1 MSLSSEVDH
10 PAIRIRGLVK
20 SYGDVPAL
28 SGIDLDIR
36 RGQFFGL
43 LGPNGAG
50 KSTTIHILTG
60 LVTFAEGDVRVLGHD
75 VVREY
80 RLTRRR
86 IGLAPQEFNFDRF
99 FPAREILILQ
109 AGYYGIPR
117 REAGRRADELLERFG
132 LSSKAAD
139 KIWKLSGGMK
149 RRLLIA
155 KAMIHDPDILIL
167 DEPTAGVD
175 VELRRALWVYL
186 RKLNAEGKTILLTTH
201 YIEEAEELCE
211 EVAIIDQ
218 GRIVAQ
224 GSPDELVQAGGERHL
239 EIRLTTAPES
249 LPEAVTGRD
258 HFVEND
264 RVVIRAP
271 HPRRIVAEVLNGL
284 YAMDLKITEVRIK
297 ESSLEEVFVQLTGRT
312 IDSGPAEP
320 VGGALDADGADER
333 EEELHEV

>member
-1 MSLSSEVDH
+1 MPSSPAGDH
-10 PAIRIRGLVK
+10 PAIEIRNLTK
-20 SYGDVPAL
+20 SYGEVRAL
-28 SGIDLDIR
+28 NGIDLTIR

-50 KSTTIHILTG
+50 KTTTIHILTG
-60 LVTFAEGDVRVLGHD
+60 LVTFRNGEVRVMGRD
-75 VVREY
+75 VIEEY
-80 RLTRRR
+80 RFTRRH

-99 FPAREILILQ
+99 FPVREILILQ

-117 REAGRRADELLERFG
+117 REAGRRADALLERFG
-132 LSSKAAD
+132 LSSKADD

-155 KAMIHDPDILIL
+155 KAMIHEPEILIL

-175 VELRRALWVYL
+175 VELRRTLWSYL

-218 GRIVAQ
+218 GRIVAR

-239 EIRLTTAPES
+239 EIRLTEPPLV
-249 LPEAVTGRD
+249 LPEAVTSRD
-258 HFVEND
+258 HFVEGD
-264 RVVIRAP
+264 RVVIRAA
-271 HPRRIVAEVLNGL
+271 HPRQIVAEVLNGL
-284 YAMDLKITEVRIK
+284 YARDLKITEVRIK

-312 IDSGPAEP
+312 IEMAPEP
-320 VGGALDADGADER
+320 TLSAGSP

>member
-1 MSLSSEVDH
+1 MAIFPAGDS
-10 PAIRIRGLVK
+10 PAIEIRGLAK
-20 SYGDVPAL
+20 SYGDVRAL
-28 SGIDLDIR
+28 EGIDLSIR

-60 LVTFAEGDVRVLGHD
+60 LVTFSEGSVRVLGRD
-75 VVREY
+75 VVSEY
-80 RLTRRR
+80 RSTRRR

-99 FPAREILILQ
+99 FPVREILILQ

-132 LSSKAAD
+132 LSSKADD

-155 KAMIHDPDILIL
+155 KAMIHEPDILIL

-175 VELRRALWVYL
+175 VELRRALWIYL

-211 EVAIIDQ
+211 EVAIIDR
-218 GRIVAQ
+218 GRIIAQ

-239 EIRLTTAPES
+239 EIRLTDVPNG
-249 LPEAVTGRD
+249 LPEAVTSRD
-258 HFVEND
+258 HFVDGD

-284 YAMDLKITEVRIK
+284 YARDLKITEVRIK

-312 IDSGPAEP
+312 IDEIGEVEEAEA
-320 VGGALDADGADER
+320 VDEAEEAEGAVD
-333 EEELHEV
+333 V

>member
-1 MSLSSEVDH
+1 MHILPEGDH
-10 PAIRIRGLVK
+10 PAIEIRDLAK
-20 SYGDVPAL
+20 RYGEVRAL
-28 SGIDLDIR
+28 SGIDLTIR

-50 KSTTIHILTG
+50 KTTTIHILTG
-60 LVTFAEGDVRVLGHD
+60 LVTFTDGQVRVLGND
-75 VVREY
+75 VVAEY

-117 REAGRRADELLERFG
+117 KEAGRRADALLERFG
-132 LSSKAAD
+132 LTSKAND

-155 KAMIHDPDILIL
+155 KAMIHEPEILIL

-175 VELRRALWVYL
+175 VELRRALWSYL

-211 EVAIIDQ
+211 EVAIIDR

-224 GSPDELVQAGGERHL
+224 GSPDALVQAGGERQL
-239 EIRLTTAPES
+239 EIRLTEPPLV
-249 LPEAVTGRD
+249 LPDAVTSRD
-258 HFVEND
+258 HFVDGD
-264 RVVIRAP
+264 RVVIGSA
-271 HPRRIVAEVLNGL
+271 HPRQIVAEVLNGL
-284 YAMDLKITEVRIK
+284 YAEGLKITEVRIK

-312 IDSGPAEP
+312 IEMAPEAEP
-320 VGGALDADGADER
+320 AGDTDASGAP

>member
-1 MSLSSEVDH
+1 MAILPAGDS
-10 PAIRIRGLVK
+10 PAIEIRGLAK
-20 SYGDVPAL
+20 SYGDLRAL
-28 SGIDLDIR
+28 EGIDLSIR

-60 LVTFAEGDVRVLGHD
+60 LVTFSEGSVRVLGKD
-75 VVREY
+75 VVRDY
-80 RLTRRR
+80 RFTRRR

-99 FPAREILILQ
+99 FPVREILVLQ

-132 LSSKAAD
+132 LSSKADD

-155 KAMIHDPDILIL
+155 KAMIHEPDILIL

-175 VELRRALWVYL
+175 VELRRALWIYL

-211 EVAIIDQ
+211 EVAIIDR
-218 GRIVAQ
+218 GRIIAQ
-224 GSPDELVQAGGERHL
+224 GSPEDLVQAGGERHL
-239 EIRLTTAPES
+239 EIRLTDIPDG
-249 LPEAVTGRD
+249 LPEAVTSRD
-258 HFVEND
+258 HFVEGD
-264 RVVIRAP
+264 RVIIRAP

-284 YAMDLKITEVRIK
+284 YARDLKITEVRIK

-312 IDSGPAEP
+312 IDEIGE
-320 VGGALDADGADER
+320 V
-333 EEELHEV
+333 EEAVDV

>member
-1 MSLSSEVDH
+1 MHILPEGDH
-10 PAIRIRGLVK
+10 PAIEIRGLAK
-20 SYGDVPAL
+20 RYGEVRAL
-28 SGIDLDIR
+28 SGIDLTIR

-50 KSTTIHILTG
+50 KTTTIHILTG
-60 LVTFAEGDVRVLGHD
+60 LVTFTDGEVRVLGND
-75 VVREY
+75 VVAEY

-99 FPAREILILQ
+99 FPVREILILQ

-117 REAGRRADELLERFG
+117 KEAGRRADALLERFG
-132 LSSKAAD
+132 LTSKADD

-155 KAMIHDPDILIL
+155 KAMIHEPEILIL

-175 VELRRALWVYL
+175 VELRRALWSYL

-211 EVAIIDQ
+211 EVAIIDR

-224 GSPDELVQAGGERHL
+224 GSPDALVQAGGERHL
-239 EIRLTTAPES
+239 EIRLTEPPLV
-249 LPEAVTGRD
+249 LPDAVTSRD
-258 HFVEND
+258 HFVDGD
-264 RVVIRAP
+264 RVVIGSA
-271 HPRRIVAEVLNGL
+271 HPRQIVAEVLNGL
-284 YAMDLKITEVRIK
+284 YAGGLKITEVRIK

-312 IDSGPAEP
+312 IEMAPEAEP
-320 VGGALDADGADER
+320 AGDTDGTGAP

>member
-1 MSLSSEVDH
+1 MPTSRDGDH
-10 PAIRIRGLVK
+10 PAIEIRGLAK
-20 SYGDVPAL
+20 KYGDVRAL
-28 SGIDLDIR
+28 CGIDLTIR

-60 LVTFAEGDVRVLGHD
+60 LVTFSEGEVRVLGRD
-75 VVREY
+75 VVDEY
-80 RLTRRR
+80 RFTRRH

-99 FPAREILILQ
+99 FPVREILILQ
-109 AGYYGIPR
+109 AGYNGIPR
-117 REAGRRADELLERFG
+117 NEAGRRADALLDRFG
-132 LSSKAAD
+132 LASKAND

-155 KAMIHDPDILIL
+155 KAMIHEPDILIL

-175 VELRRALWVYL
+175 VELRRALWTYL

-211 EVAIIDQ
+211 EVAIIDR
-218 GRIVAQ
+218 GRIIAR
-224 GSPDELVQAGGERHL
+224 GTPDELVQAGGERHL
-239 EIRLTTAPES
+239 EIRLTDAPS
-249 LPEAVTGRD
+249 TLPEAVTSRD
-258 HFVEND
+258 YFVEGD

-271 HPRRIVAEVLNGL
+271 HPRQIVAEVLNGL
-284 YAMDLKITEVRIK
+284 YARGLKITEVRIK

-312 IDSGPAEP
+312 IEMAPEDVPPVATGIDDDAPAE
-320 VGGALDADGADER
+320 VAG
-333 EEELHEV
+333 EV

>member
-1 MSLSSEVDH
+1 MPSSSEVVH
-10 PAIRIRGLVK
+10 PAIEIRGLAK
-20 SYGDVPAL
+20 SYGDVRAVR
-28 SGIDLDIR
+28 GIDLTIR

-50 KSTTIHILTG
+50 KSTTIHLLTG
-60 LVTFAEGDVRVLGHD
+60 LVTFSEGEVRVLGRD

-80 RLTRRR
+80 RFTRRH

-99 FPAREILILQ
+99 FPIREILILQ
-109 AGYYGIPR
+109 AGYYGIR
-117 REAGRRADELLERFG
+117 RNEAARRADELLDRFG
-132 LSSKAAD
+132 LTSKANE
-139 KIWKLSGGMK
+139 KVWKLSGGMK

-155 KAMIHDPDILIL
+155 KAMIHEPEILIL

-175 VELRRALWVYL
+175 VELRRALWSYL
-186 RKLNAEGKTILLTTH
+186 RKLNSEGKTILLTTH

-239 EIRLTTAPES
+239 EIRLTEAPIQ
-249 LPEAVTGRD
+249 LPEAVTSRD
-258 HFVEND
+258 HFVEGD

-284 YAMDLKITEVRIK
+284 YERDLKITEVRIK

-312 IDSGPAEP
+312 LESAPEEAPQLGAPDVSGAP
-320 VGGALDADGADER
+320 

>member
-1 MSLSSEVDH
+1 MAIFPAGDS
-10 PAIRIRGLVK
+10 PAIEIRGLAK
-20 SYGDVPAL
+20 SYGDLRAL
-28 SGIDLDIR
+28 EGIDLSIR

-60 LVTFAEGDVRVLGHD
+60 LVTFSEGSVRVLGHD
-75 VVREY
+75 VVRDY
-80 RLTRRR
+80 RITRRR

-99 FPAREILILQ
+99 FPVREILILQ

-132 LSSKAAD
+132 LSSKADD

-155 KAMIHDPDILIL
+155 KAMIHEPDILIL

-175 VELRRALWVYL
+175 VELRRALWIYL

-211 EVAIIDQ
+211 EVAIIDR
-218 GRIVAQ
+218 GRIIAQ
-224 GSPDELVQAGGERHL
+224 GSPEALVQAGGERHL
-239 EIRLTTAPES
+239 EIRLTDIPDG
-249 LPEAVTGRD
+249 LPDAVTSRD
-258 HFVEND
+258 HFVEGD

-284 YAMDLKITEVRIK
+284 YARDLKITEVRIK

-312 IDSGPAEP
+312 IDEIGE
-320 VGGALDADGADER
+320 V
-333 EEELHEV
+333 EEAVDV

>member
-1 MSLSSEVDH
+1 VGAGEVF
-10 PAIRIRGLVK
+10 A
-20 SYGDVPAL
+20 
-28 SGIDLDIR
+28 
-36 RGQFFGL
+36 L

-60 LVTFAEGDVRVLGHD
+60 LVTFSEGSVRVLGHD

-80 RLTRRR
+80 RITRRR
-86 IGLAPQEFNFDRF
+86 IGLSPQEFNFDRF
-99 FPAREILILQ
+99 FPVREILVLQ
-109 AGYYGIPR
+109 AGYYGIGR

-132 LSSKAAD
+132 LSSKAGD

-155 KAMIHDPDILIL
+155 KAMIHEPDILIL

-175 VELRRALWVYL
+175 VELRRALWIYL

-211 EVAIIDQ
+211 EVAIIDR
-218 GRIVAQ
+218 GRIIAQ
-224 GSPDELVQAGGERHL
+224 GSPEALVQAGGERHL
-239 EIRLTTAPES
+239 EIRLTDVPDG
-249 LPEAVTGRD
+249 LPDAVTSRD
-258 HFVEND
+258 HFVEGD

-284 YAMDLKITEVRIK
+284 YARDLKITEVRIK

-312 IDSGPAEP
+312 IGE
-320 VGGALDADGADER
+320 VGEV
-333 EEELHEV
+333 EEGSDV

>member
-1 MSLSSEVDH
+1 MHTLPEGDH
-10 PAIRIRGLVK
+10 PAIEIRGLAK
-20 SYGDVPAL
+20 RYGEVRAL
-28 SGIDLDIR
+28 GGIDLTIR

-50 KSTTIHILTG
+50 KTTTIHILTG
-60 LVTFAEGDVRVLGHD
+60 LVTFTDGEVRVLGND
-75 VVREY
+75 VVAEY

-99 FPAREILILQ
+99 FPVREILILQ

-117 REAGRRADELLERFG
+117 KEAGRRADALLERFG
-132 LSSKAAD
+132 LTSKAND

-155 KAMIHDPDILIL
+155 KAMIHEPEILIL

-175 VELRRALWVYL
+175 VELRRALWSYL

-211 EVAIIDQ
+211 EVAIIDR

-224 GSPDELVQAGGERHL
+224 GSPDALVQAGGERQL
-239 EIRLTTAPES
+239 EIRLTEPPLV
-249 LPEAVTGRD
+249 LPAAVTSRD
-258 HFVEND
+258 HFVDGD
-264 RVVIRAP
+264 RVVIGSA
-271 HPRRIVAEVLNGL
+271 HPRQIVAEVLNGL
-284 YAMDLKITEVRIK
+284 YAEGLKITEVRIK

-312 IDSGPAEP
+312 IEMAPEAEP
-320 VGGALDADGADER
+320 AADTDASGAP

>member
-1 MSLSSEVDH
+1 MPPSSAVDT
-10 PAIRIRGLVK
+10 PAIRIRGLAK

-28 SGIDLDIR
+28 AGIDLDIR

-60 LVTFAEGDVRVLGHD
+60 LVTFTEGDVRVLGRD
-75 VVREY
+75 VVRDY

-132 LSSKAAD
+132 LSSKAGD
-139 KIWKLSGGMK
+139 RIWKLSGGMK

-211 EVAIIDQ
+211 EVAIIDR
-218 GRIVAQ
+218 GRIVAR

-239 EIRLTTAPES
+239 EIRLTTAPDS
-249 LPEAVTGRD
+249 LPEAVTARD
-258 HFVEND
+258 YFVEDD

-320 VGGALDADGADER
+320 ADGMVEPGGAEDR

>member
-1 MSLSSEVDH
+1 MPDLPLNDN
-10 PAIRIRGLVK
+10 PAIEIRGLAK
-20 SYGDVPAL
+20 TYGRVRAL
-28 SGIDLDIR
+28 NGIDLTIR

-60 LVTFAEGDVRVLGHD
+60 LVTFTEGEVRVLGRD
-75 VVREY
+75 VVQEY

-99 FPAREILILQ
+99 FPVREILILQ

-117 REAGRRADELLERFG
+117 KEAGHRADALLERFG
-132 LSSKAAD
+132 LTAKADD

-155 KAMIHDPDILIL
+155 KAMIHEPDILIL

-175 VELRRALWVYL
+175 VELRRALWSYL
-186 RKLNAEGKTILLTTH
+186 RKLNAAGKTILLTTH

-239 EIRLTTAPES
+239 EIRLTEAPHV
-249 LPEAVTGRD
+249 LPEAVTSRD
-258 HFVEND
+258 HFVEGD
-264 RVVIRAP
+264 RVVIRAA
-271 HPRRIVAEVLNGL
+271 HPRQIVAEVLNSL
-284 YAMDLKITEVRIK
+284 YAWDLKITEVRIK

-312 IDSGPAEP
+312 IESAPEAGLPGETDAT
-320 VGGALDADGADER
+320 GAP

>member
-1 MSLSSEVDH
+1 MSIFPAGDI
-10 PAIRIRGLVK
+10 PAIEIRGLAK
-20 SYGDVPAL
+20 SYGDVCAL
-28 SGIDLDIR
+28 AGIDLSIR

-60 LVTFAEGDVRVLGHD
+60 LVTFSEGTVRVLGRD
-75 VVREY
+75 VVRDY
-80 RLTRRR
+80 RITRRR

-99 FPAREILILQ
+99 FPAREILVLQ

-117 REAGRRADELLERFG
+117 REARRRADELLERFG
-132 LSSKAAD
+132 LTAKADD

-155 KAMIHDPDILIL
+155 KAMIHEPDILIL

-175 VELRRALWVYL
+175 VELRRALWIYL

-211 EVAIIDQ
+211 EVAIIDR
-218 GRIVAQ
+218 GRIIAQ
-224 GSPDELVQAGGERHL
+224 GSPEDLVQAGGERHL
-239 EIRLTTAPES
+239 EIRLTDAPDG
-249 LPEAVTGRD
+249 LPEAVTSRD
-258 HFVEND
+258 HFVDGD
-264 RVVIRAP
+264 RVVIRAA

-284 YAMDLKITEVRIK
+284 YARDLKITEVRIK

-312 IDSGPAEP
+312 IDGE
-320 VGGALDADGADER
+320 GLDD
-333 EEELHEV
+333 VQS

>member
-1 MSLSSEVDH
+1 MPTFRDGDH
-10 PAIRIRGLVK
+10 PAIEIRGLAK
-20 SYGDVPAL
+20 TYGDVRAL
-28 SGIDLDIR
+28 CGIDLTIR

-60 LVTFAEGDVRVLGHD
+60 LVTFSEGDVRVLGRD
-75 VVREY
+75 VGDEY
-80 RLTRRR
+80 RFTRRH

-99 FPAREILILQ
+99 FPVREILILQ

-117 REAGRRADELLERFG
+117 NEAGRRADALLDRFG
-132 LSSKAAD
+132 LASKAND

-155 KAMIHDPDILIL
+155 KAMIHEPDILIL

-175 VELRRALWVYL
+175 VELRRALWTYL

-211 EVAIIDQ
+211 EVAIIDR
-218 GRIVAQ
+218 GRIIAR
-224 GSPDELVQAGGERHL
+224 GTPDELVQAGGERHL
-239 EIRLTTAPES
+239 EIRLTDAPS
-249 LPEAVTGRD
+249 TLPEAVTSRD
-258 HFVEND
+258 HFVEGD
-264 RVVIRAP
+264 RVVIRAA
-271 HPRRIVAEVLNGL
+271 HPRQIVAEVLNGL
-284 YAMDLKITEVRIK
+284 YARGLKITEVRIK

-312 IDSGPAEP
+312 IEMAPDDVPADTGIDDDAPAE
-320 VGGALDADGADER
+320 VAG
-333 EEELHEV
+333 EV

>member
-1 MSLSSEVDH
+1 MPSSRAGDH
-10 PAIRIRGLVK
+10 PAIEIRNLTK
-20 SYGDVPAL
+20 TYGELRAL
-28 SGIDLDIR
+28 NGIDLTIR

-50 KSTTIHILTG
+50 KTTTIHILTG
-60 LVTFAEGDVRVLGHD
+60 LVTFRNGEVRVMGRD
-75 VVREY
+75 VIEEY
-80 RLTRRR
+80 RFTRRH

-99 FPAREILILQ
+99 FPVREILILQ

-117 REAGRRADELLERFG
+117 REAGRRADALLERFG
-132 LSSKAAD
+132 LSSKADD

-155 KAMIHDPDILIL
+155 KAMIHEPEILIL

-175 VELRRALWVYL
+175 VELRRTLWSYL

-218 GRIVAQ
+218 GRIVAR

-239 EIRLTTAPES
+239 EIRLTEPPLV
-249 LPEAVTGRD
+249 LPEAVTSRD
-258 HFVEND
+258 HFVEGD
-264 RVVIRAP
+264 RVVIRAA
-271 HPRRIVAEVLNGL
+271 HPRQIVAEVLNGL
-284 YAMDLKITEVRIK
+284 YARDLKITEVRIK

-312 IDSGPAEP
+312 IEMAPEAEP
-320 VGGALDADGADER
+320 AGETDATGAP

>member
-1 MSLSSEVDH
+1 MAIFPAGDS
-10 PAIRIRGLVK
+10 PAIEIRGLAK
-20 SYGDVPAL
+20 SYGDLRAL
-28 SGIDLDIR
+28 EGIDLSIR

-50 KSTTIHILTG
+50 KTTTIHILTG
-60 LVTFAEGDVRVLGHD
+60 LVTFSEGSVRVLGHD
-75 VVREY
+75 VVRDY
-80 RLTRRR
+80 RITRRR

-99 FPAREILILQ
+99 FPVREILILQ

-132 LSSKAAD
+132 LSSKADD

-155 KAMIHDPDILIL
+155 KAMIHEPDILIL

-175 VELRRALWVYL
+175 VELRRALWIYL

-211 EVAIIDQ
+211 EVAIIDR
-218 GRIVAQ
+218 GRIIAQ
-224 GSPDELVQAGGERHL
+224 GSPEDLVQAGGERHL
-239 EIRLTTAPES
+239 EIRLTDVPDG
-249 LPEAVTGRD
+249 LPEAVTSRD
-258 HFVEND
+258 HFVEGD

-284 YAMDLKITEVRIK
+284 YARDLKITEVRIK

-312 IDSGPAEP
+312 IDEIGE
-320 VGGALDADGADER
+320 VEEVEEVHEIDEVD
-333 EEELHEV
+333 EAVDV

>member
-1 MSLSSEVDH
+1 MHILPEGDH
-10 PAIRIRGLVK
+10 PAIEIRDLAK
-20 SYGDVPAL
+20 RYGEVRAL
-28 SGIDLDIR
+28 RGIDLTIR

-50 KSTTIHILTG
+50 KTTTIHILTG
-60 LVTFAEGDVRVLGHD
+60 LVTFTDGQVRVLGND
-75 VVREY
+75 VVAEY

-99 FPAREILILQ
+99 FPVREILILQ

-117 REAGRRADELLERFG
+117 KEAGRRADALLERFG
-132 LSSKAAD
+132 LTSKAND

-155 KAMIHDPDILIL
+155 KAMIHEPEILIL

-175 VELRRALWVYL
+175 VELRRALWSYL

-211 EVAIIDQ
+211 EVAIIDR

-224 GSPDELVQAGGERHL
+224 GSPDALVQAGGERQL
-239 EIRLTTAPES
+239 EIRLTEPPLV
-249 LPEAVTGRD
+249 LPDAVTSRD
-258 HFVEND
+258 HFVDGD
-264 RVVIRAP
+264 RVVIGSA
-271 HPRRIVAEVLNGL
+271 HPRQIVAEVLNGL
-284 YAMDLKITEVRIK
+284 YAEGLKITEVRIK

-312 IDSGPAEP
+312 IEMAPEAEP
-320 VGGALDADGADER
+320 AGDTDASGAP

>member
-1 MSLSSEVDH
+1 MSSPSEGDH
-10 PAIRIRGLVK
+10 PAIEIRNLAK
-20 SYGDVPAL
+20 RYGEVRAL
-28 SGIDLDIR
+28 NGIDLTIR

-60 LVTFAEGDVRVLGHD
+60 LVTFSEGQVRVLGND
-75 VVREY
+75 VVEEY

-99 FPAREILILQ
+99 FPVREILILQ

-117 REAGRRADELLERFG
+117 AEAGRRADALLERFG
-132 LSSKAAD
+132 LTAKADD

-155 KAMIHDPDILIL
+155 KAMIHEPEILIL

-175 VELRRALWVYL
+175 VELRRALWSYL

-211 EVAIIDQ
+211 EVAIIDR

-224 GSPDELVQAGGERHL
+224 GSPDALVQAGGERHL
-239 EIRLTTAPES
+239 EIRLTEPPLV
-249 LPEAVTGRD
+249 LPDTVTSRD
-258 HFVEND
+258 HFIDGD
-264 RVVIRAP
+264 RVVIRSA
-271 HPRRIVAEVLNGL
+271 HPRQIVAEVLNGL
-284 YAMDLKITEVRIK
+284 YASDLKITEVRIK

-312 IDSGPAEP
+312 IEMAPDPEP
-320 VGGALDADGADER
+320 TGETDDTGVP
-333 EEELHEV
+333 EEELREV

>member
-1 MSLSSEVDH
+1 MHILPEGDH
-10 PAIRIRGLVK
+10 PAIEIRDLAK
-20 SYGDVPAL
+20 RYGEVRAL
-28 SGIDLDIR
+28 RGIDLTIR

-50 KSTTIHILTG
+50 KTTTIHILTG
-60 LVTFAEGDVRVLGHD
+60 LVTFTDGQVRVLGND
-75 VVREY
+75 VVAEY

-117 REAGRRADELLERFG
+117 KEAGRRADALLERFG
-132 LSSKAAD
+132 LTSKAND

-155 KAMIHDPDILIL
+155 KAMIHEPEILIL

-175 VELRRALWVYL
+175 VELRRALWSYL
-186 RKLNAEGKTILLTTH
+186 RKLNSEGKTILLTTH

-211 EVAIIDQ
+211 EVAIIDR

-224 GSPDELVQAGGERHL
+224 GSPDALVQAGGERQL
-239 EIRLTTAPES
+239 EIRLTEPPLV
-249 LPEAVTGRD
+249 LPDAVTSRD
-258 HFVEND
+258 HFVDGD
-264 RVVIRAP
+264 RVVIGSA
-271 HPRRIVAEVLNGL
+271 HPRQIVAEVLNGL
-284 YAMDLKITEVRIK
+284 YAEGLKITEVRIK

-312 IDSGPAEP
+312 IEMAPEAEP
-320 VGGALDADGADER
+320 AGDTDASGAP

>member
-1 MSLSSEVDH
+1 MAILPAGDS
-10 PAIRIRGLVK
+10 PAIEIRGLAK
-20 SYGDVPAL
+20 SYGDLRAL
-28 SGIDLDIR
+28 EGIDLSIR

-60 LVTFAEGDVRVLGHD
+60 LVTFSEGSVRVLGKD
-75 VVREY
+75 VVRDY
-80 RLTRRR
+80 RITRRR

-99 FPAREILILQ
+99 FPVREILVLQ

-132 LSSKAAD
+132 LSSKADD

-155 KAMIHDPDILIL
+155 KAMIHEPDILIL

-175 VELRRALWVYL
+175 VELRRALWIYL

-211 EVAIIDQ
+211 EVAIIDR
-218 GRIVAQ
+218 GRIIAQ
-224 GSPDELVQAGGERHL
+224 GSPEDLVQAGGERHL
-239 EIRLTTAPES
+239 EIRLTDVPDG
-249 LPEAVTGRD
+249 LPEAVTSRD
-258 HFVEND
+258 HFVEGD

-284 YAMDLKITEVRIK
+284 YARDLKITEVRIK

-312 IDSGPAEP
+312 IDEIGE
-320 VGGALDADGADER
+320 V
-333 EEELHEV
+333 EEAVDV

>member
-1 MSLSSEVDH
+1 MAISPAGDS
-10 PAIRIRGLVK
+10 PAIEIRGLAK
-20 SYGDVPAL
+20 SYGDVRAL
-28 SGIDLDIR
+28 DGIDLTIR

-60 LVTFAEGDVRVLGHD
+60 LVTFSEGSVRVLGHD

-80 RLTRRR
+80 RITRRR

-99 FPAREILILQ
+99 FPVREILVLQ
-109 AGYYGIPR
+109 AGYYGIGR

-132 LSSKAAD
+132 LSSKADD

-155 KAMIHDPDILIL
+155 KAMIHEPDILIL

-175 VELRRALWVYL
+175 VELRRALWIYL

-211 EVAIIDQ
+211 EVAIIDR
-218 GRIVAQ
+218 GRIIAQ
-224 GSPDELVQAGGERHL
+224 GSPEALVQAGGERHL
-239 EIRLTTAPES
+239 EIRLTDVPDG
-249 LPEAVTGRD
+249 LPDAVTSRD
-258 HFVEND
+258 HFVEGD

-284 YAMDLKITEVRIK
+284 YARDLKITEVRIK

-312 IDSGPAEP
+312 IDE
-320 VGGALDADGADER
+320 VGEV
-333 EEELHEV
+333 EEGSDV

>member
-1 MSLSSEVDH
+1 MPNPSEGDH
-10 PAIRIRGLVK
+10 PAIEIRGLAK
-20 SYGDVPAL
+20 RYGEVRAL
-28 SGIDLDIR
+28 NGIDLTIR

-60 LVTFAEGDVRVLGHD
+60 LVTFSEGQVRVLGRD
-75 VVREY
+75 VVEEY

-99 FPAREILILQ
+99 FPVREILILQ

-117 REAGRRADELLERFG
+117 GEAGRRADALLERFG
-132 LSSKAAD
+132 LTAKADD

-155 KAMIHDPDILIL
+155 KAMIHEPEILIL

-175 VELRRALWVYL
+175 VELRRALWSYL

-211 EVAIIDQ
+211 EVAIIDR

-224 GSPDELVQAGGERHL
+224 GSPDALVQAGGERHL
-239 EIRLTTAPES
+239 EIRLTEPPLV
-249 LPEAVTGRD
+249 LPDAVTSRD
-258 HFVEND
+258 HFVDGE
-264 RVVIRAP
+264 RVVIRSA
-271 HPRRIVAEVLNGL
+271 HPRQIVAEVLNGL
-284 YAMDLKITEVRIK
+284 YETGLKITEVRIK

-312 IDSGPAEP
+312 IEMAPEP
-320 VGGALDADGADER
+320 VPPGETDATGAP

>member
-1 MSLSSEVDH
+1 MHIIPEGDH
-10 PAIRIRGLVK
+10 PAIEIRDLAK
-20 SYGDVPAL
+20 RYGEVRAL
-28 SGIDLDIR
+28 RGIDLTIR

-50 KSTTIHILTG
+50 KTTTIHILTG
-60 LVTFAEGDVRVLGHD
+60 LVTFTDGQVRVLGND
-75 VVREY
+75 VVAEY

-117 REAGRRADELLERFG
+117 KEAGRRADALLERFG
-132 LSSKAAD
+132 LTSKAND

-155 KAMIHDPDILIL
+155 KAMIHEPEILIL

-175 VELRRALWVYL
+175 VELRRALWSYL

-211 EVAIIDQ
+211 EVAIIDR

-224 GSPDELVQAGGERHL
+224 GSPDALVQAGGERQL
-239 EIRLTTAPES
+239 EIRLTEPPLV
-249 LPEAVTGRD
+249 LPDAVTSRD
-258 HFVEND
+258 HFVDGD
-264 RVVIRAP
+264 RVVIGSA
-271 HPRRIVAEVLNGL
+271 HPRQIVAEVLNGL
-284 YAMDLKITEVRIK
+284 YAEGLKITEVRIK

-312 IDSGPAEP
+312 IEMAPEAEP
-320 VGGALDADGADER
+320 AGDTDASGAP

>member
-1 MSLSSEVDH
+1 MPSSSDVVH
-10 PAIRIRGLVK
+10 PAIEIRGLAK
-20 SYGDVPAL
+20 TYGDVPAL
-28 SGIDLDIR
+28 RGIDLTIR

-60 LVTFAEGDVRVLGHD
+60 LVTFSEGEVRVLGKD
-75 VVREY
+75 VVRDY
-80 RLTRRR
+80 RFTRRQ

-99 FPAREILILQ
+99 FPVREILILQ

-117 REAGRRADELLERFG
+117 EEGARRADQLLERFG
-132 LSSKAAD
+132 LVSKAND

-155 KAMIHDPDILIL
+155 KAMIHEPEILIL

-175 VELRRALWVYL
+175 VELRRALWTYL

-224 GSPDELVQAGGERHL
+224 GSPDDLVQAGGGRHL
-239 EIRLTTAPES
+239 EIRLTEAPRG
-249 LPEAVTGRD
+249 LPQAVTSRD
-258 HFVEND
+258 HFVDGD

-271 HPRRIVAEVLNGL
+271 HPRRIVADVLNGL
-284 YAMDLKITEVRIK
+284 YAFDLKITEVRIK

-312 IDSGPAEP
+312 IESAPEAPPA
-320 VGGALDADGADER
+320 AGADVEGAP

>member
-1 MSLSSEVDH
+1 MAISPAGDP
-10 PAIRIRGLVK
+10 PAIEIRGLAK
-20 SYGDVPAL
+20 SYGDVRAL
-28 SGIDLDIR
+28 EGIDLSIR

-60 LVTFAEGDVRVLGHD
+60 LVTFSEGSVRVLGHD
-75 VVREY
+75 VVRDY
-80 RLTRRR
+80 RTTRRR

-99 FPAREILILQ
+99 FPVREILILQ

-117 REAGRRADELLERFG
+117 GEARRRADELLERFG
-132 LSSKAAD
+132 LSSKADD

-155 KAMIHDPDILIL
+155 KAMIHEPDILIL

-175 VELRRALWVYL
+175 VELRRALWIYL

-211 EVAIIDQ
+211 EVAIIDR
-218 GRIVAQ
+218 GRIIAQ
-224 GSPDELVQAGGERHL
+224 GSPEALVQAGGERYL
-239 EIRLTTAPES
+239 EIRLTDAPDG
-249 LPEAVTGRD
+249 LPEAVTSRD
-258 HFVEND
+258 HFVEGD

-284 YAMDLKITEVRIK
+284 YARDLKITEVRIK
-297 ESSLEEVFVQLTGRT
+297 DSSLEEVFVQLTGRT
-312 IDSGPAEP
+312 ID
-320 VGGALDADGADER
+320 DG
-333 EEELHEV
+333 